1 MSTTRIFTIDLTL
14 HADRTFHAVQS
25 INFNE
30 KLVATSVSTIKSCE
44 DELSVLKD
52 IGLDLG
58 TSVLGGKG
66 ATGARA
72 NYLLEK
78 MMQATLKVEQ
88 SEAEISRLKKV
99 LAKGAQ
105 N

>member
-1 MSTTRIFTIDLTL
+1 
-14 HADRTFHAVQS
+14 VQD
-25 INFNE
+25 INLNE
-30 KLVATSVSTIKSCE
+30 KLIATTVSTIKACE
-44 DELSVLKD
+44 DELTTLKN

-72 NYLLEK
+72 SYLLDK

-88 SEAEISRLKKV
+88 LEVDNAKLKKV
-99 LAKGAQ
+99 LAKGMST
-105 N
+105 